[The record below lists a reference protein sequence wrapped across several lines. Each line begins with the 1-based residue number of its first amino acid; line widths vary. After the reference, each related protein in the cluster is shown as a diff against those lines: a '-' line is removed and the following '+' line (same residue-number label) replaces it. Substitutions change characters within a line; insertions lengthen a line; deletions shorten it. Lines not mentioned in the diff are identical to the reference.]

1 MSFFNSFHSSHD
13 CTYTHA
19 CPHTHTHNSSST
31 VNLIR
36 FQKELPASLPTYPA
50 VLCFRLV
57 TGSCAKYHNCHNKQ
71 LRGYITQLRDS
82 SPNSQSAV
90 MSTCTCSTH
99 TYVYVHVYD
108 IHMYVYTYIHVSTY
122 VHTYVQFILS
132 DFLNFFLLHFPFQFS
147 GSVAR
152 LSDRQKASARIHRNI
167 FRPQSAKANHINNLM
182 SAPWSLLPLD

>member
-108 IHMYVYTYIHVSTY
+108 IHMYVCIY
-122 VHTYVQFILS
+122 VHTCIHIHMYICSVYFVWFLFIA
-132 DFLNFFLLHFPFQFS
+132 FS
-147 GSVAR
+147 ISIFR
-152 LSDRQKASARIHRNI
+152 LSCATVRQTE
-167 FRPQSAKANHINNLM
+167 
-182 SAPWSLLPLD
+182 SLCKDS